1 MSRCD
6 HDVFWTF
13 WRPVVAGVGFIV
25 LTSCAA
31 PPVTMYRL
39 GMPAPLQTVIPL
51 APQPVVIAIDR
62 VSLPDDI
69 DTEDIFVRHGSAL
82 QRSST
87 GRWASRLSLGATALL
102 TELLAQSRPD
112 ALITDEPQT
121 TTPSGRVV
129 INVSRLD
136 LSAGQNAE
144 AGTAVLEAD
153 WKVIPGNPAAATLR
167 DRTQITEIGPVGSD
181 AAVVALTTSVL
192 TRLAAAIDITR
203 LR

>member
-1 MSRCD
+1 MSRWD
-6 HDVFWTF
+6 HEGVWSF
-13 WRPVVAGVGFIV
+13 WRAGVAGLAFMV
-25 LTSCAA
+25 LASCAA

-62 VSLPDDI
+62 VSLPDDL
-69 DTEDIFVRHGSAL
+69 DTEDIFVRHGSVL
-82 QRSST
+82 QRSHT

-102 TELLAQSRPD
+102 TEHLAQSRPD
-112 ALITDEPQT
+112 ALVTDEPQT
-121 TTPSGRVV
+121 TTPSGRVI

-136 LSAGQNAE
+136 ISAGQDAQ

-153 WKVIPGNPAAATLR
+153 WKIIPGNPAAATLR
-167 DRTQITEIGPVGSD
+167 NRTQITAIGPVGSD
-181 AAVVALTTSVL
+181 AAVVALTTYVL
-192 TRLAAAIDITR
+192 TRLATAIDITR